1 MPSFIAACIAAIL
14 LAVVG
19 AIVLDLLQ
27 EPSSTAFTTA
37 GVRL

>member
-1 MPSFIAACIAAIL
+1 MLSFITACIAAIV

-19 AIVLDLLQ
+19 AVILDHVQ
-27 EPSSTAFTTA
+27 EPASVAFTTA